1 MTQKKVQQ
9 LDYSKDQKKHI
20 IMGEALTTEEMGEV
34 YLLTL
39 LIGHATGKQTKTRTR
54 TNGATVAPMAKP

>member
-1 MTQKKVQQ
+1 MM
-9 LDYSKDQKKHI
+9 D
-20 IMGEALTTEEMGEV
+20 EALTPEEMCRV

>member
-1 MTQKKVQQ
+1 
-9 LDYSKDQKKHI
+9 
-20 IMGEALTTEEMGEV
+20 MGEALTTEEMGEV

>member
-1 MTQKKVQQ
+1 
-9 LDYSKDQKKHI
+9 
-20 IMGEALTTEEMGEV
+20 MGEALTPEEMGGV

-54 TNGATVAPMAKP
+54 TKGATVAPMARP